1 VLDSQGEPEL
11 AVSIWHDVTPERRQE
26 MQAEYLAK
34 ATAALGNSLVYD
46 EMLSTLAQVL
56 VPGLADWCSIYLYE
70 GGRLRDVASAHAD
83 PVKQA
88 AAEAYRKRYAP
99 DPDHAGRAW
108 NVVRTGQSEIHN
120 DITYEALAT
129 STNDPEALAMLRGL
143 GMRAAL
149 IVPMRARDRVLGAI
163 SLVSA
168 DAARRYDAED
178 AALAE
183 ELGRRAGVALENAQL
198 YAAALEASRAKD
210 EFLATVS
217 HELRTPLT
225 AILGW
230 STLLKKR
237 VLDPEI
243 EKPVEAIDRNAHK
256 QVRLIDDIMDVS
268 SVISGKFH
276 LDVKLAD
283 FAAIARDAIEVVR
296 PSALAKHIGIS
307 FEATAEPC
315 PLVADAER
323 LQQVVWNL
331 LSNAVKFTGDNGNIR
346 VSLAQRGSNALLV
359 VTDTGQGIDSELL
372 PFVFE
377 RFKQADSSTTRR
389 VGGLGL
395 GLALVRHIVELH
407 GGHVTASSEGAGKG
421 ATFTVT
427 VPIRATLPE
436 PLESTPPPSEVPSS
450 RGETGLRGVRVL
462 VVDDELDAR
471 DLIRAILGQA
481 GAVIQTA
488 ESAAEGFIA
497 LRRFRPD
504 VLVSDIGMP
513 EEDGFSFMRRI
524 RALLAAEGGK
534 IPSLAL
540 TAFARD
546 EDRAKA
552 IAAGYTMHIGKPVD
566 PAVLTSSVAELAAVA
581 RGR

>member
-1 VLDSQGEPEL
+1 
-11 AVSIWHDVTPERRQE
+11 
-26 MQAEYLAK
+26 
-34 ATAALGNSLVYD
+34 
-46 EMLSTLAQVL
+46 
-56 VPGLADWCSIYLYE
+56 
-70 GGRLRDVASAHAD
+70 
-83 PVKQA
+83 
-88 AAEAYRKRYAP
+88 
-99 DPDHAGRAW
+99 
-108 NVVRTGQSEIHN
+108 
-120 DITYEALAT
+120 
-129 STNDPEALAMLRGL
+129 
-143 GMRAAL
+143 
-149 IVPMRARDRVLGAI
+149 
-163 SLVSA
+163 
-168 DAARRYDAED
+168 
-178 AALAE
+178 
-183 ELGRRAGVALENAQL
+183 
-198 YAAALEASRAKD
+198 
-210 EFLATVS
+210 
-217 HELRTPLT
+217 
-225 AILGW
+225 
-230 STLLKKR
+230 
-237 VLDPEI
+237 
-243 EKPVEAIDRNAHK
+243 
-256 QVRLIDDIMDVS
+256 
-268 SVISGKFH
+268 
-276 LDVKLAD
+276 
-283 FAAIARDAIEVVR
+283 
-296 PSALAKHIGIS
+296 
-307 FEATAEPC
+307 
-315 PLVADAER
+315 LVADAER